1 MIRWFDWNEKWE
13 PSWWLN
19 QPIWRICEPS
29 DWIISPQNRGE
40 NTKKCLKPPPSNKH
54 EQAPFQVKHLA
65 TPIPARKSFSP
76 TPISAF
82 LFQVMLPCWF
92 SVSDP
97 KINQI
102 SPDHPEHE
110 IDYGWPTPKDD
121 RIQNV
126 QSPSLSGLWRMHSIQ
141 FHHPTVVNFEDLV
154 GDSFPSLVAMQ
165 SLFRVVCICICIT
178 YINI

>member
-40 NTKKCLKPPPSNKH
+40 NTKKCLKPPPRNKH

-82 LFQVMLPCWF
+82 LFQVMVPCWF

-102 SPDHPEHE
+102 SPDQRTC
-110 IDYGWPTPKDD
+110 DYGWTTPKDD

-126 QSPSLSGLWRMHSIQ
+126 QVCLVCEGCIQ
-141 FHHPTVVNFEDLV
+141 YNSTIELCTVNFEDLV
-154 GDSFPSLVAMQ
+154 S
-165 SLFRVVCICICIT
+165 
-178 YINI
+178 